1 MRHSL
6 HLPKADLCKGDGAGE
21 SAWSV
26 MLSQSEKMCLAAYG
40 QQWGQGDIL
49 LQSPGSPFGTPKPG
63 SGRIVLVR
71 TGAAEGHREGLLL
84 GVKDDP
90 LSTLGRVQG
99 SKAAELV
106 MDVKVSITP
115 GLLVSILPPYEKVPP
130 HTMPCQM
137 RIQAA
142 ASEEL

>member
-1 MRHSL
+1 
-6 HLPKADLCKGDGAGE
+6 
-21 SAWSV
+21 
-26 MLSQSEKMCLAAYG
+26 MLFHTEQMYLAAYA
-40 QQWGQGDIL
+40 QHWGERGIM

-84 GVKDDP
+84 GVRNDP

-99 SKAAELV
+99 SKAAEL
-106 MDVKVSITP
+106 MMEVKVSVAL
-115 GLLVSILPPYEKVPP
+115 GLLVIASHPQEEGPPN
-130 HTMPCQM
+130 TMPCQM

-142 ASEEL
+142 ASGQLDSRIRYSLLLYHVL